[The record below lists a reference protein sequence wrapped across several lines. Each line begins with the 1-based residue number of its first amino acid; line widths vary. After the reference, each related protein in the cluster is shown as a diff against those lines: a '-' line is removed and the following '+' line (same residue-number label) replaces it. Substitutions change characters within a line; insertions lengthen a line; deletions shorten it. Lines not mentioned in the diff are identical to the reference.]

1 MDIQAAK
8 IAFMEEFL
16 KLKDE
21 SIIKKLVTTLKREK
35 QKSKEKS
42 IEKVKPSVDKF
53 VGIWSK
59 EEAEEIKK
67 VIAEGCEQIN
77 EEDW

>member
-1 MDIQAAK
+1 MDIQTRKLRLIEAFLK
-8 IAFMEEFL
+8 IKDNSILDKMEEL
-16 KLKDE
+16 L
-21 SIIKKLVTTLKREK
+21 R
-35 QKSKEKS
+35 SKPMTNP
-42 IEKVKPSVDKF
+42 KPEVDKF

-59 EEAEEIKK
+59 DEAEEIKK

>member
-1 MDIQAAK
+1 M
-8 IAFMEEFL
+8 
-16 KLKDE
+16 
-21 SIIKKLVTTLKREK
+21 TNP
-35 QKSKEKS
+35 
-42 IEKVKPSVDKF
+42 KPEVDKF

-59 EEAEEIKK
+59 DEAEEIKK

>member
-1 MDIQAAK
+1 MDIQTRKLRLIEAFLK
-8 IAFMEEFL
+8 IKDNSILDKMEEL
-16 KLKDE
+16 LRSKP
-21 SIIKKLVTTLKREK
+21 TTN
-35 QKSKEKS
+35 QK
-42 IEKVKPSVDKF
+42 PDVDKF

-59 EEAEEIKK
+59 GEAEEIKK